1 MSLMFLYPC
10 IGAEEYLLLADFGSA
25 EISRVNL
32 DGSQL
37 TTINN
42 NGTGG
47 VIQLDFDIR

>member
-1 MSLMFLYPC
+1 MSLMFSYPC